1 MTIVYKVQPYHVH
14 VFYGNYP
21 TGMKIDDIHASFCGE
36 DWAVRWARDLLKDSL
51 VYRIEIEKIKAGSR
65 TPIRSWSRHE
75 NKKGGWE
82 QTFHPDATD

>member
-1 MTIVYKVQPYHVH
+1 MTIAYKVQPYHVH

-36 DWAVRWARDLLKDSL
+36 DWAIRWARDLLKDSL

-65 TPIRSWSRHE
+65 TPIRSWSRLHDE
-75 NKKGGWE
+75 KKQWT
-82 QTFHPDATD
+82 QMFYSDPTD